1 MFLSRLPDVNSL
13 AGTFLPMSFESI
25 HLNLHT
31 SVIEIRTCFY
41 CFRHNFVLDLPSIEI
56 NIISIAS
63 QQLSNVFEI
72 TAFQLGSSI
81 PSHI

>member
-1 MFLSRLPDVNSL
+1 MFLSRLSSVNSL
-13 AGTFLPMSFESI
+13 AGTFLPISFKSI

-31 SVIEIRTCFY
+31 SAMEMRTCFY
-41 CFRHNFVLDLPSIEI
+41 CFQHNFVLNLSSIEI

-63 QQLSNVFEI
+63 QQLSNIFEI

-81 PSHI
+81 LSHI